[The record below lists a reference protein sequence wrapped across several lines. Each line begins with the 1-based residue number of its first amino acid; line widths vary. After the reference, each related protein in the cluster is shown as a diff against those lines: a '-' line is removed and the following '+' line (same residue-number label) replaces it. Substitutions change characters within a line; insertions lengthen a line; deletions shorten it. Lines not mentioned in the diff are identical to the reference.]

1 MGNQK
6 GFSMMELVVSVAT
19 IGILVLA
26 TSSYLNTVKESRMI
40 ACTADLHTME
50 TMVEQVYEQSRPW
63 IPTWE
68 AVQGLAGAR
77 WKDHYH
83 YLPNNTDL
91 NKGHGNDLDLCDEEN
106 PGKSLQNRNCLDIQ
120 WVIVCDHDHGE
131 LGKYNFAL
139 ALDTVYSVASNA
151 TKNWKKPYV
160 PAEPAFLH
168 ELTWWEQP
176 DPQLQKWIGR

>member
-1 MGNQK
+1 MKNQK

-68 AVQGLAGAR
+68 EVQGLAGAR

-106 PGKSLQNRNCLDIQ
+106 PGKSLQNRNCLDI
-120 WVIVCDHDHGE
+120 
-131 LGKYNFAL
+131 
-139 ALDTVYSVASNA
+139 
-151 TKNWKKPYV
+151 
-160 PAEPAFLH
+160 
-168 ELTWWEQP
+168 
-176 DPQLQKWIGR
+176 